1 TASDRDAGHP
11 ARAQQRCRQI
21 SASRCPALWPAA
33 IDQCVARAN
42 RVFTVDIFHRQVVP
56 AVGFAD
62 VVHTADIRVRDFTSQ
77 AYFFEESL
85 QALLT
90 ARERERHE
98 LERNRLAQPQII
110 SAVNLAHCALAKQAH
125 DSVPRSEYLAGR
137 EAAIVKGA
145 EGLSSE
151 GIEGCGQ
158 KSIGRCLLGEELL
171 D

>member
-1 TASDRDAGHP
+1 
-11 ARAQQRCRQI
+11 
-21 SASRCPALWPAA
+21 
-33 IDQCVARAN
+33 
-42 RVFTVDIFHRQVVP
+42 
-56 AVGFAD
+56 

-98 LERNRLAQPQII
+98 LERNRLAQPRII

-125 DSVPRSEYLAGR
+125 ASVRRNQSLAGT
-137 EAAIVKGA
+137 EAAIVKGD

-171 D
+171 DVAAQHVIAAARRSDKCRPLSSGPIERSVADLFESLPAIGHERPHILSSRAPI